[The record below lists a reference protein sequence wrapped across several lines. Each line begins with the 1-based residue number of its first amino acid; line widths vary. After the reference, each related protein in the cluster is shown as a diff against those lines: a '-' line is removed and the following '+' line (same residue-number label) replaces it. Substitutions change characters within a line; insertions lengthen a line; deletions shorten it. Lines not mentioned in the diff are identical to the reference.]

1 MTEKPASS
9 AANILLPFSSEGVS
23 PARVNELPEATP
35 GAAADRRGWRASAGS
50 TLERSATEGASA
62 DDSSGPASR
71 SLRALSTPESMQ
83 RSVLVVGDIV
93 ADRYRVESVIGAGG
107 MGIVYKAKHLEL
119 DTWVAIKVIR
129 PDIAQNSSLWR
140 RFAREAR
147 ALAALHNQNVVRV
160 HDAGTLPSGLRYL
173 VMELL
178 HGTDLR
184 RLLSERGSLPVPEAV
199 DYALQVCSALGDAH
213 RLNIVHRDIKPEN
226 IFLAQFRACEP
237 TIKLLD
243 FGVARFLDDKGQL
256 TVPGRGVGSPR
267 YLSPEQIISAGT
279 SDQRSDIWGVG
290 LLLYELIS
298 GRSPFEGMNTA
309 EACLSIC
316 QGSFQSIVSLRPDLA
331 PALCGAIMH
340 CLEPDPNGRFQNAD
354 DLSAALEPF
363 SSRHPRTQQ
372 APAEAEAES
381 PTPPLPRARKRG
393 RGLTAATTETPSDEA
408 SSAPAEVTQTVAKKS
423 KRSGWYGLVP
433 RWARGAHPS

>member
-1 MTEKPASS
+1 MTDKPAST
-9 AANILLPFSSEGVS
+9 
-23 PARVNELPEATP
+23 ATP
-35 GAAADRRGWRASAGS
+35 NVLQLLSAGAPLPVARSSSLSDPSSAPGEVATHES
-50 TLERSATEGASA
+50 TQ
-62 DDSSGPASR
+62 
-71 SLRALSTPESMQ
+71 RAA
-83 RSVLVVGDIV
+83 LVVGDIV
-93 ADRYRVESVIGAGG
+93 ADRYRVEAVIGAGG

-129 PDIAQNSSLWR
+129 PDIARNSSLWR

-184 RLLSERGSLPVPEAV
+184 RLLVERGSLPVPEAV

-213 RLNIVHRDIKPEN
+213 RSQIIHRDIKPEN

-267 YLSPEQIISAGT
+267 YLSPEQLINPGSA
-279 SDQRSDIWGVG
+279 DQRSDIWGVG
-290 LLLYELIS
+290 LLLYELIT
-298 GRSPFEGMNTA
+298 GRSPFEGLNTA
-309 EACLSIC
+309 EVCLSIC
-316 QGSFQSIVSLRPDLA
+316 RGSFRSITSLQPDLP

-340 CLEPDPNGRFQNAD
+340 CLEPDPNGRFQSAD
-354 DLSAALEPF
+354 ELSAALEPF
-363 SSRHPRTQQ
+363 SSRHVRAQH
-372 APAEAEAES
+372 ALASVEVSS
-381 PTPPLPRARKRG
+381 PTPLMPRAG
-393 RGLTAATTETPSDEA
+393 RRSRPPKAPPPTE
-408 SSAPAEVTQTVAKKS
+408 AEVTKTVAKKN
-423 KRSGWYGLVP
+423 KRSVWCGLVP
-433 RWARGAHPS
+433 RWARGAHLG